1 MEDFAEIMTP
11 LQPKLST
18 QDKIVNAM
26 PFIAFGVIV
35 VLAIV
40 FVFTM

>member
-1 MEDFAEIMTP
+1 VEDFAEIMTP
-11 LQPKLST
+11 LQPKLSK

-35 VLAIV
+35 VLAVV

>member
-1 MEDFAEIMTP
+1 MQAKP
-11 LQPKLST
+11 ST

-35 VLAIV
+35 AIAII
-40 FVFTM
+40 FIFTN

>member
-1 MEDFAEIMTP
+1 M
-11 LQPKLST
+11 QPKMSK

-40 FVFTM
+40 FVLTM

>member
-1 MEDFAEIMTP
+1 MK
-11 LQPKLST
+11 QPELST

-26 PFIAFGVIV
+26 SFIAFGVIV
-35 VLAIV
+35 VLAIY